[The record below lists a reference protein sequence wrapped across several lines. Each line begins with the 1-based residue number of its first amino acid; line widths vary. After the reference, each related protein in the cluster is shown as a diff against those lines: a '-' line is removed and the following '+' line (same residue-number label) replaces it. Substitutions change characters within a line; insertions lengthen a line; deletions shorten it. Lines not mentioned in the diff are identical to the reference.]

1 MIKKTKSGP
10 STDVS
15 VLEELAGMHPVPEL
29 ILEYRSLAKLKGTY
43 ADALAGL
50 VNPDTGR
57 IHTSYNQMVTSTGRL
72 SSSSPNLQNIP
83 IRTEAGRKIR
93 SAFVAAEGTE
103 FISADYSQIELR
115 VLAHLSKDQSL
126 IEAFTQGADIHA
138 RTASKIFHVAQE
150 LVTADMRRTAKVVN
164 FGLLYGM
171 GAFRLGRDLKIPRGE
186 AERLISDY
194 FNAFPM
200 VKVFLDKT
208 VEDATKQGFVF
219 TETGRRRSASGLVAT
234 NKLEQA
240 ATKRMVLNMPIQG
253 LAADIIKIAMV
264 RLRQALIDQ
273 NLDARIVMQVHDE
286 LVLESSTACGD
297 QVAAFKDN
305 HGRGI
310 FHVCPLGCF
319 CRARLYLVRITRLTG
334 VFVAVFI
341 NYDRVAW
348 LKLVCKLGGAK

>member
-1 MIKKTKSGP
+1 
-10 STDVS
+10 
-15 VLEELAGMHPVPEL
+15 MHPVPEL

-171 GAFRLGRDLKIPRGE
+171 GAFRLGQDLKIPR
-186 AERLISDY
+186 
-194 FNAFPM
+194 
-200 VKVFLDKT
+200 
-208 VEDATKQGFVF
+208 
-219 TETGRRRSASGLVAT
+219 
-234 NKLEQA
+234 
-240 ATKRMVLNMPIQG
+240 
-253 LAADIIKIAMV
+253 
-264 RLRQALIDQ
+264 
-273 NLDARIVMQVHDE
+273 
-286 LVLESSTACGD
+286 
-297 QVAAFKDN
+297 
-305 HGRGI
+305 
-310 FHVCPLGCF
+310 
-319 CRARLYLVRITRLTG
+319 ARLKG
-334 VFVAVFI
+334 
-341 NYDRVAW
+341 
-348 LKLVCKLGGAK
+348 